1 MKHILIY
8 LIKFYQ
14 KTFSP
19 DKGFLVKI
27 GVKKSTTCVFY
38 PSCSDYSIQAIT
50 KYGAFIGLYKSLKRI
65 LRCNPWQKKHLDL
78 LE

>member
-1 MKHILIY
+1 MKPLFIY

-14 KTFSP
+14 KIFSP

-38 PSCSDYSIQAIT
+38 PSCSEYTIQAIY
-50 KYGAFIGLYKSLKRI
+50 KYGVFFGLYKGVKRI
-65 LRCNPWQKKHLDL
+65 LHCNPWQKKHIDPLN
-78 LE
+78 